1 MTYVNLYSYL
11 RTYLAVRKAIVAY
24 DNQRLTN
31 EKYDKPCC
39 DVDKQI
45 KKGLFL
51 LWCLENINCYI
62 VDGTLEKFISICNR
76 YAKNCGD
83 CSVTQAEIETFMDD
97 DLGKLLMKKSKLGGY
112 VLNQNGSWLLQQ
124 NGYKI
129 LI

>member
-24 DNQRLTN
+24 DNQRLIN

-39 DVDKQI
+39 DLEKKI
-45 KKGLFL
+45 KKGIFL
-51 LWCLENINCYI
+51 LWCLESIDCYI
-62 VDGTLEKFISICNR
+62 VENTADKFLSICNR

-97 DLGKLLMKKSKLGGY
+97 DFGKFIMKKSKLGGY
-112 VLNQNGSWLLQQ
+112 LLKQNGSWLLQQ